1 MITTSCTTSSVQRRT
16 VLRVRAGAGEW
27 RGPWQRRRES
37 FRILARSAEGRGRS
51 TGPVARPD
59 STLLSVLPFMDNS
72 VCDGGHIHSEVSSQ
86 PSSRSCHAPL
96 SGLAAA
102 RARSQWRSAS
112 CQLWL
117 ARLPLPRLQIQSQRG
132 LASLRRHSCLAGA
145 CGAMLSCGSLR
156 LSFLS
161 VRLPWWRW
169 VQPSRVSSL
178 TAPRSS
184 FDCLASSTG
193 AGTRESAHSQSN
205 WCALNVCCRR
215 GSAGSAHRCGPG
227 RPTRQHLRYC
237 SAADASMVGRHCE
250 ANNPASYASVVTVA
264 VVWGASLALSLM
276 PVRFPRLGQMPSGSP
291 SSPTSA
297 MEAGSR
303 HMVESGVDRTQTDA
317 FCFSS
322 SRAVP
327 ATHTSAHR
335 RPAPSV

>member
-1 MITTSCTTSSVQRRT
+1 MSVT
-16 VLRVRAGAGEW
+16 AVT
-27 RGPWQRRRES
+27 
-37 FRILARSAEGRGRS
+37 FTARSAHSRA
-51 TGPVARPD
+51 TDPD
-59 STLLSVLPFMDNS
+59 TLHFQGSPRLEQGL
-72 VCDGGHIHSEVSSQ
+72 DGDPH
-86 PSSRSCHAPL
+86 L
-96 SGLAAA
+96 
-102 RARSQWRSAS
+102 AS
-112 CQLWL
+112 CGSPVYRYR
-117 ARLPLPRLQIQSQRG
+117 AYQIQSQMQACVG
-132 LASLRRHSCLAGA
+132 LRRHSSTLALA
-145 CGAMLSCGSLR
+145 VPFCAVVLVRFYRSSL
-156 LSFLS
+156 
-161 VRLPWWRW
+161 RLPWWRW

-178 TAPRSS
+178 TASRSS

-297 MEAGSR
+297 LEAGSR
-303 HMVESGVDRTQTDA
+303 RMVEPGVDRTQA
-317 FCFSS
+317 SIHS
-322 SRAVP
+322 ASVLRALSLQP
-327 ATHTSAHR
+327 TSAHR

>member
-1 MITTSCTTSSVQRRT
+1 MLPAKQTPV
-16 VLRVRAGAGEW
+16 
-27 RGPWQRRRES
+27 
-37 FRILARSAEGRGRS
+37 ARSRAEGRQSSSCRRQHSQTAVFQGQRILRGGRILKNF
-51 TGPVARPD
+51 TEERKQGFVRAAAQAALRRRVQQAERAALEQWR
-59 STLLSVLPFMDNS
+59 T
-72 VCDGGHIHSEVSSQ
+72 H
-86 PSSRSCHAPL
+86 
-96 SGLAAA
+96 AAA
-102 RARSQWRSAS
+102 RARSLWRSTS
-112 CQLWL
+112 CQLLL
-117 ARLPLPRLQIQSQRG
+117 ARLPTTATAPSDTVAERLGFAQTSFVPCWRVRCHPFLRFSTFIVFRRCDCRG
-132 LASLRRHSCLAGA
+132 GGGC
-145 CGAMLSCGSLR
+145 
-156 LSFLS
+156 
-161 VRLPWWRW
+161 
-169 VQPSRVSSL
+169 SRADCRSL
-178 TAPRSS
+178 TASRSS

-227 RPTRQHLRYC
+227 RPTRQHLQYC
-237 SAADASMVGRHCE
+237 SAADASMVDRHCE

-322 SRAVP
+322 SRAVLQP
-327 ATHTSAHR
+327 SSAHR
-335 RPAPSV
+335 RPAPNV

>member
-1 MITTSCTTSSVQRRT
+1 
-16 VLRVRAGAGEW
+16 
-27 RGPWQRRRES
+27 
-37 FRILARSAEGRGRS
+37 
-51 TGPVARPD
+51 
-59 STLLSVLPFMDNS
+59 MDNS
-72 VCDGGHIHSEVSSQ
+72 VCDGGHIHSEVGSQ
-86 PSSRSCHAPL
+86 PSILTRFTFTALPRL
-96 SGLAAA
+96 EQG
-102 RARSQWRSAS
+102 QWRSAS

-178 TAPRSS
+178 TASRSS

-237 SAADASMVGRHCE
+237 SAADAAMVGRHCE

-322 SRAVP
+322 SRAVL
-327 ATHTSAHR
+327 ATHFSPSTASTQCLIDP
-335 RPAPSV
+335 PAVRQQRLQTGLRLTGILH

>member
-1 MITTSCTTSSVQRRT
+1 MAIGILPAVACPSTATAPSDTVAERLGFAQTSFVPCW
-16 VLRVRAGAGEW
+16 RVR
-27 RGPWQRRRES
+27 
-37 FRILARSAEGRGRS
+37 
-51 TGPVARPD
+51 
-59 STLLSVLPFMDNS
+59 
-72 VCDGGHIHSEVSSQ
+72 
-86 PSSRSCHAPL
+86 CHAF
-96 SGLAAA
+96 
-102 RARSQWRSAS
+102 
-112 CQLWL
+112 
-117 ARLPLPRLQIQSQRG
+117 
-132 LASLRRHSCLAGA
+132 LRFSTIIV
-145 CGAMLSCGSLR
+145 
-156 LSFLS
+156 FLS

-322 SRAVP
+322 SRAVLQP
-327 ATHTSAHR
+327 SSAHR
-335 RPAPSV
+335 RPAPNV

>member
-1 MITTSCTTSSVQRRT
+1 MREDLLLTSGHPLIGT
-16 VLRVRAGAGEW
+16 VDLLLK
-27 RGPWQRRRES
+27 
-37 FRILARSAEGRGRS
+37 LAIVNKFG
-51 TGPVARPD
+51 
-59 STLLSVLPFMDNS
+59 
-72 VCDGGHIHSEVSSQ
+72 
-86 PSSRSCHAPL
+86 
-96 SGLAAA
+96 
-102 RARSQWRSAS
+102 
-112 CQLWL
+112 
-117 ARLPLPRLQIQSQRG
+117 LPLPSGASRRTRAPTRYSRREAWLRSDVIRAL
-132 LASLRRHSCLAGA
+132 LARAVPCFPAVLYVYR
-145 CGAMLSCGSLR
+145 
-156 LSFLS
+156 FLS

-178 TAPRSS
+178 TASRSS

-322 SRAVP
+322 SRAVLQP
-327 ATHTSAHR
+327 SSAHR